1 MDYRK
6 DILVQ
11 VLEYMEKNIIEGLS
25 VDKVSIISGYSKWHL
40 QRLFKHYF
48 GITLGTYIRNRKLS
62 RSAVLLKQH
71 QGNILDV
78 ALASGFASQQCYTRA
93 FKRFFGETPN
103 SFRNS
108 RGWDFS
114 TQIPPYGSDNKPY
127 FYHTVMPDDID
138 MLKQYKALIFHSVRK
153 YRDASDITQ
162 TNDKWLSKNGRA
174 YGVEKRKGGRSHAN
188 GKEQEVFHSIFNF
201 YIPMGKYIVIPF
213 IGELPEYIAF
223 FEGIYD
229 AHLPAIN
236 VKMRES
242 FFIELYRHEHLN
254 SKIINVD
261 ILIPVA

>member
-25 VDKVSIISGYSKWHL
+25 VEKVSIVSGDSKWHL

-174 YGVEKRKGGRSHAN
+174 YSVEKRKGGRPHAN

>member
-25 VDKVSIISGYSKWHL
+25 VEKVSIVSGYSKWHL

-174 YGVEKRKGGRSHAN
+174 YSVEKRKGGRPHAN

-201 YIPMGKYIVIPF
+201 YIPMGKYIDIPF

>member
-25 VDKVSIISGYSKWHL
+25 VEKVSIISGYSKWHL

-48 GITLGTYIRNRKLS
+48 GITLGTYISNRKLS

-127 FYHTVMPDDID
+127 FYHTVMPDDIE

-153 YRDASDITQ
+153 YRDASDIIQ
-162 TNDKWLSKNGRA
+162 TNDKWLGKNGRA
-174 YGVEKRKGGRSHAN
+174 YSVEKRKGGRAYASS
-188 GKEQEVFHSIFNF
+188 KEQEVFHSIFNF

-242 FFIELYRHEHLN
+242 FFIELYRPEHLN

>member
-25 VDKVSIISGYSKWHL
+25 VEKVSIVSGYSKWHL

-174 YGVEKRKGGRSHAN
+174 YSVEKRKGGRPHAN

-254 SKIINVD
+254 SKNINVD

>member
-25 VDKVSIISGYSKWHL
+25 VEKVSIISGYSKWHL

-162 TNDKWLSKNGRA
+162 TNDKWLSKTGRA
-174 YGVEKRKGGRSHAN
+174 YSVEKRKGGRPHAN

>member
-25 VDKVSIISGYSKWHL
+25 VEKVSIISGYSKWHL

-114 TQIPPYGSDNKPY
+114 TQIPPYGSDNKPF

-174 YGVEKRKGGRSHAN
+174 YSVEKRKGGRPHAN

-236 VKMRES
+236 IKMRES

-261 ILIPVA
+261 ILIPVV

>member
-25 VDKVSIISGYSKWHL
+25 VEKVSIISGYSKWHL

-174 YGVEKRKGGRSHAN
+174 YSVEKRKGGRPHAN

-213 IGELPEYIAF
+213 IGEVPEYIAF

>member
-25 VDKVSIISGYSKWHL
+25 VEKVSIVSGYSKWHL

-174 YGVEKRKGGRSHAN
+174 YSVEKRKGGRPHAN

-229 AHLPAIN
+229 AHLLAIN

>member
-6 DILVQ
+6 DILLQ
-11 VLEYMEKNIIEGLS
+11 VLEYMEKNIVEGLS
-25 VDKVSIISGYSKWHL
+25 VEKVSIISGYSKWHL

-62 RSAVLLKQH
+62 RSAILLKQH

-114 TQIPPYGSDNKPY
+114 TQIPPYGNDNKPY
-127 FYHTVMPDDID
+127 FYHTVMPDDIE
-138 MLKQYKALIFHSVRK
+138 MLKHYKTLIFHSIRK
-153 YRDASDITQ
+153 YRDANDIAQ
-162 TNDKWLSKNGRA
+162 TNEKRLSKNWGA
-174 YGVEKRKGGRSHAN
+174 YNVEKSRGNKCHAN
-188 GKEQEVFHSIFNF
+188 GKEQAVFHSIFNF

-213 IGELPEYIAF
+213 MGELPEYVNF

-229 AHLPAIN
+229 AYLPAIN

-242 FFIELYRHEHLN
+242 FFIELYRDESSN
-254 SKIINVD
+254 SKVINVD
-261 ILIPVA
+261 ILIPVT

>member
-25 VDKVSIISGYSKWHL
+25 VEKVSIVSGYSKWHL

-93 FKRFFGETPN
+93 FKRFFGETPS

-114 TQIPPYGSDNKPY
+114 TQIPPYGSVNKPY

-174 YGVEKRKGGRSHAN
+174 YSVEKRKGGRPHAN

>member
-25 VDKVSIISGYSKWHL
+25 VEKVSIVSGYSKWHL

-162 TNDKWLSKNGRA
+162 ANDKWLSKNGRA
-174 YGVEKRKGGRSHAN
+174 YSVEKRKGGRPHAN

>member
-25 VDKVSIISGYSKWHL
+25 VEKVSIVSGYSKWHL

-174 YGVEKRKGGRSHAN
+174 YSVEKRKGGRPHAN

-242 FFIELYRHEHLN
+242 FFIELYRREHLN